1 MKNILLSI
9 FALFIVNSAFAQTPT
24 NDSNVVVKGES
35 KPVIRTAKADSAL
48 IQLNN
53 SLTKLGVSIEKLFK
67 EAGLDLEKGVDKLD
81 KNLKD
86 ENLFTN
92 LGKAIDNAAKSL
104 EKATEKLQR
113 KIDDSASKKKS
124 TSNENAK

>member
-1 MKNILLSI
+1 MKNIFLSI
-9 FALFIVNSAFAQTPT
+9 LALFIVHGAFAQTPT
-24 NDSNVVVKGES
+24 NDSNVVVSSES
-35 KPVIRTAKADSAL
+35 KPIIRTARADSAL

-67 EAGLDLEKGVDKLD
+67 EAGLDLEKGVDKMD

-104 EKATEKLQR
+104 ERATERLQR
-113 KIDDSASKKKS
+113 KIDDSASKKRS
-124 TSNENAK
+124 TSDESTK

>member
-1 MKNILLSI
+1 MKNLFLSI
-9 FALFIVNSAFAQTPT
+9 FALFLVNSAFAQSPT
-24 NDSNVVVKGES
+24 NDTSVVVNSDS

-53 SLTKLGVSIEKLFK
+53 SLTKLGVSIENLFK
-67 EAGLDLEKGVDKLD
+67 EAGLNLEKGVDKLD

-104 EKATEKLQR
+104 EKATERLQR
-113 KIDDSASKKKS
+113 KIDDSASKKRSESEES
-124 TSNENAK
+124 TK

>member
-24 NDSNVVVKGES
+24 NDSNIVVKSES

-113 KIDDSASKKKS
+113 KIDDSVSKKRSASEGTK
-124 TSNENAK
+124 